1 MKSIISAMLLLV
13 LVGCGNE
20 SQQLSG
26 SNMSHQFLPVEKA
39 FQFSSQQLDDSTVKL
54 SWVIAEGYFLYKNKF
69 EFKLEP
75 DTARI
80 VDVQMPAG
88 VMLNDK
94 TFGRQESYKTQVDIL
109 LKLKPEQDAAVLKLL
124 TKYQGCS
131 EKGLCYPPEKRE
143 VEIAF

>member
-13 LVGCGNE
+13 LIGCGNE
-20 SQQLSG
+20 SQQSSG
-26 SNMSHQFLPVEKA
+26 TNMSHQFLPVEKA

-75 DTARI
+75 DTARS

-109 LKLKPEQDAAVLKLL
+109 LKLKPEQDAAALKLL

-143 VEIAF
+143 VDLTF